1 MYQKVDN
8 LIKSYGAKVKLID
21 RTILIIVRVRCDPIF
36 NKEILFPIVHG
47 YNHGEKGTI
56 YSLSLSF
63 ISFEIGR

>member
-36 NKEILFPIVHG
+36 NKKILFPIVHG
-47 YNHGEKGTI
+47 YLVVTTV
-56 YSLSLSF
+56 
-63 ISFEIGR
+63 FE